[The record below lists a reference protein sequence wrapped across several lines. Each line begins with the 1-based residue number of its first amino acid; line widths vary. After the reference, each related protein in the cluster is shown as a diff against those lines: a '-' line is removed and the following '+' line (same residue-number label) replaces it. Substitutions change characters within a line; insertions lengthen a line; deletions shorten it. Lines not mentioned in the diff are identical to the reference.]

1 MLRVRTM
8 SVRNITSTMR
18 WAYHCGQLIRG
29 VHWEILQMGGIYEDP
44 RCDRFTV
51 LLRVRSG

>member
-1 MLRVRTM
+1 MLRVRRM

-29 VHWEILQMGGIYEDP
+29 VHWEILQMGGIYEDL